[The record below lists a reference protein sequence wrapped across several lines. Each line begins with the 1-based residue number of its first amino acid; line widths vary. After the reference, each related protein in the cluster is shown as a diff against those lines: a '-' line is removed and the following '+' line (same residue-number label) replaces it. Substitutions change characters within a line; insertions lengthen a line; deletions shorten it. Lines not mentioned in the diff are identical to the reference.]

1 MAGRSQGETLAP
13 TKERAMDPA
22 AAAPPVS
29 PHERMTP
36 GPRTERLGSDA
47 SSHMS
52 GTGRVGRTRSSRET
66 AEPLAHALDATLS
79 HLMDEKIS
87 NFGKAFKNM
96 ETRLNRQQTVLT
108 ELERRIDDEE
118 AVARAEN
125 EQIAQKVA
133 SIHQLIDENVSEEEL
148 RVLKQRIGDMEHYV
162 REEIEG
168 KLEQIDSMH
177 EVLEHFGNLGKKV
190 EETKQVAKEK
200 TDKAHEDTRKMLD
213 AAKQKKQQEIQVRV
227 LRPRPPRRALAVYRL
242 IAVSVVPSARD
253 LRATLINRVLVP
265 FG

>member
-1 MAGRSQGETLAP
+1 MADSA
-13 TKERAMDPA
+13 AA

-29 PHERMTP
+29 PNERMTP
-36 GPRTERLGSDA
+36 GPRTERLGSNA
-47 SSHMS
+47 SS
-52 GTGRVGRTRSSRET
+52 TGMTPRAGGAGRTRSSRET

-125 EQIAQKVA
+125 AEIAKKVA
-133 SIHQLIDENVSEEEL
+133 SIHRLIDENVSEEEL

-177 EVLEHFGNLGKKV
+177 EVLEHFASLGTNV
-190 EETKQVAKEK
+190 EATKQAAKEK
-200 TDKAHEDTRKMLD
+200 TDKAHEDTRRMLED
-213 AAKQKKQQEIQVRV
+213 AKQKKQHEIQVRGEP
-227 LRPRPPRRALAVYRL
+227 LPAAPLQRSAA
-242 IAVSVVPSARD
+242 AVS
-253 LRATLINRVLVP
+253 
-265 FG
+265 G